1 MYIWCLFIYMY
12 TCALLFA
19 LGNFYVKNKVDIAI
33 TERVIR
39 ECLENSA
46 DIYGDDGKCVRSV

>member
-1 MYIWCLFIYMY
+1 MY

-46 DIYGDDGKCVRSV
+46 DIYGDDGKCVRV